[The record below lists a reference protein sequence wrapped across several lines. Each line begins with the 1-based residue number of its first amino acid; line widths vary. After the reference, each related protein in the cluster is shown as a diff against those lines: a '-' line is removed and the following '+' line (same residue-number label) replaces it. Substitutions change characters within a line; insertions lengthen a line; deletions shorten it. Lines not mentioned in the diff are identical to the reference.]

1 MFDSTL
7 AARRITT
14 MRALL
19 LYALSATLLAACAGS
34 VAPLTSAV
42 ADQRPAP
49 KSQTFQYTG
58 GSQTFQVPSHVT
70 EIRITAEG
78 AGTSSARGGLVKA
91 KVGVRPGDVLTIA
104 VGGAP
109 HGYRGGFNGGGPG
122 GVCGLHAPC
131 PLRAEGG
138 AGASDVR
145 VGGSA
150 PKDRILV
157 AGGAGG
163 NGGQGQFNGG
173 FGGEGGG
180 VAGRLGDNGVGVGAL
195 SETSFVGGGGGG
207 GGATP
212 RGGGRRGAPGK
223 AGNANIIPGNPG
235 AIGTLAMGGA
245 GGSSS
250 GDDLAGGSGGGGG
263 GGYYGGGGG
272 GSGANGSAK
281 DRFGKGVGSGGGG
294 GGGSSYV
301 VLRATNIDI
310 ETGAGSDKNGL
321 IVIAW

>member
-1 MFDSTL
+1 MFDST
-7 AARRITT
+7 ARARCITT
-14 MRALL
+14 TRALL
-19 LYALSATLLAACAGS
+19 LYALPAAMLAACAGS
-34 VAPLTSAV
+34 VTPLTSAV
-42 ADQRPAP
+42 ADQRPAANN
-49 KSQTFQYTG
+49 QTFQYTG
-58 GSQTFQVPSHVT
+58 SSQTFQVPSHVT

-78 AGTSSARGGLVKA
+78 AGTSSARGGFVKA
-91 KVGVRPGDVLTIA
+91 RVGVRPGAVVTIL

-109 HGYRGGFNGGGPG
+109 HGYRGGYNGGGAA
-122 GVCGLHAPC
+122 GVCGIHATC

-138 AGASDVR
+138 AGASDLR

-150 PKDRILV
+150 PNDRILV

-180 VAGRLGDNGVGVGAL
+180 VTGGLADNGVGVGAP

-223 AGNANIIPGNPG
+223 AGNQNIIPGNPG

-245 GGSSS
+245 GGTSS

-294 GGGSSYV
+294 GGGSSFV
-301 VLRATNIDI
+301 VRRATNIDI
-310 ETGAGSDKNGL
+310 ETGDGSDKNGL